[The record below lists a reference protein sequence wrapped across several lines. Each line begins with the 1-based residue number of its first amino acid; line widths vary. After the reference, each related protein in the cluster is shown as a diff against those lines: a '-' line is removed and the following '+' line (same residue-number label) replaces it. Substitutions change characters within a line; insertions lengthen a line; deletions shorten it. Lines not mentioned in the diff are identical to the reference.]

1 MASSITLK
9 KTIDMTQRFIYNAPL
24 LYVNSGELAYSIG
37 DWVRQLMLSPPF
49 VWRWNRGFVDPVNCI
64 VGQTDY
70 QISIPDFGFLE
81 KATIVQPP
89 TTGNSVQ
96 RSWELTI
103 ESSLVGES
111 VLGQP
116 AFISVIADDNN
127 GNITFR
133 LMGVPDSAYVLNLI
147 YQKAAPSF
155 RSTTDTWAPIPD
167 YYSYLYNLGF
177 LAKTYEY
184 KGDERFAFAHQEFLK
199 MLVSASDG
207 LTETQKNIF
216 LDQRLT
222 YNREIQS
229 SSQTGAIARQGR
241 SGG

>member
-1 MASSITLK
+1 MASSKTLK
-9 KTIDMTQRFIYNAPL
+9 QTVEITSRFIYNAPL

-49 VWRWNRGFVDPVNCI
+49 VWRWNRGFVDPITCI

-70 QISIPDFGFLE
+70 TVAVPDFGFLE
-81 KATIVQPP
+81 KATIVQAPVS
-89 TTGNSVQ
+89 GNNPQ
-96 RSWELTI
+96 RSWELTV
-103 ESSLVGES
+103 ESALVGES

-116 AFISVIADDNN
+116 AYISVIADDNN

-133 LMGVPDSAYVLNLI
+133 LMGVPDSQYVLNII

-155 RSTTDTWAPIPD
+155 GSTTDTWAPIPD
-167 YYSYLYNLGF
+167 YYAYLFNLGF

-222 YNREIQS
+222 YNRELQS
-229 SSQTGAIARQGR
+229 SSQSGTLARQAR
-241 SGG
+241 GGA